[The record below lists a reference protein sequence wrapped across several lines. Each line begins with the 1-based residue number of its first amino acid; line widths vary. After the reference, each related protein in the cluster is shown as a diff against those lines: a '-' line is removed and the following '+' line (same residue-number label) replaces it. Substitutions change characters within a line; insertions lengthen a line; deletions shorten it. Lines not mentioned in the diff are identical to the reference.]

1 MIDYA
6 FIGARLKEARIRK
19 NMTQEQLA
27 AMTDVG
33 STHISHIETGM
44 TIPST
49 KLLVQMMNILDCDP
63 AEVLCMEMRS
73 VRPVL
78 NSWLSDLVA
87 DCNEDE
93 VKIITDTV
101 TALKASCTVTEAK
114 INKGDK
120 PSFAYSAKV
129 GLHFFTDTH
138 QKDLA

>member
-63 AEVLCMEMRS
+63 AEVLCMEKR
-73 VRPVL
+73 RARRLNLRVL
-78 NSWLSDLVA
+78 RFLLFVTIEGSFFRT
-87 DCNEDE
+87 
-93 VKIITDTV
+93 TDTCQSSNV
-101 TALKASCTVTEAK
+101 SL
-114 INKGDK
+114 
-120 PSFAYSAKV
+120 
-129 GLHFFTDTH
+129 
-138 QKDLA
+138 

>member
-1 MIDYA
+1 MYD
-6 FIGARLKEARIRK
+6 RLRIYWRTAQGSAHTK

-78 NSWLSDLVA
+78 NS
-87 DCNEDE
+87 
-93 VKIITDTV
+93 
-101 TALKASCTVTEAK
+101 
-114 INKGDK
+114 
-120 PSFAYSAKV
+120 
-129 GLHFFTDTH
+129 
-138 QKDLA
+138 

>member
-19 NMTQEQLA
+19 NMTQEQLV

-49 KLLVQMMNILDCDP
+49 KLLVQIVQMMNILNCDP

-73 VRPVL
+73 GVH
-78 NSWLSDLVA
+78 NFK
-87 DCNEDE
+87 C
-93 VKIITDTV
+93 K
-101 TALKASCTVTEAK
+101 
-114 INKGDK
+114 
-120 PSFAYSAKV
+120 
-129 GLHFFTDTH
+129 
-138 QKDLA
+138 

>member
-1 MIDYA
+1 MW
-6 FIGARLKEARIRK
+6 
-19 NMTQEQLA
+19 
-27 AMTDVG
+27 G

-73 VRPVL
+73 ARPVL

-93 VKIITDTV
+93 KNHHGY
-101 TALKASCTVTEAK
+101 CHGTE
-114 INKGDK
+114 GK
-120 PSFAYSAKV
+120 PAP
-129 GLHFFTDTH
+129 
-138 QKDLA
+138 